1 MAASGHSMTDL
12 KRFLDAQED
21 TYSDALAELKAGKK
35 RTHWMWFV
43 FPQVTGLGNS
53 PMAVRYA
60 INSRK
65 EAQDY
70 LGHPLLGS
78 RLRECAEAL
87 LSVQGKTANEIMGFP
102 DDLKL
107 KSSMTLFAA
116 LSNTDPVFRQV
127 LERYY
132 QGEQDEK
139 TLQILATI

>member
-12 KRFLDAQED
+12 KRFLDAQEN
-21 TYSDALAELKAGKK
+21 TFSEALAELKAGKK

-43 FPQVTGLGNS
+43 FPQVAGLGNS

-60 INSRK
+60 INSRE

-78 RLRECAEAL
+78 RLRECASAL
-87 LSVQGKTANEIMGFP
+87 LGVQGRTANEIMGFP

-116 LSNTDPVFRQV
+116 LSNADPVFRQV
-127 LERYY
+127 LEHYY

>member
-1 MAASGHSMTDL
+1 MTDL
-12 KRFLDAQED
+12 QRFLDAQED

-43 FPQVTGLGNS
+43 FPQVAGLGNS

-60 INSRK
+60 INRRK

-116 LSNTDPVFRQV
+116 LSNADPVFRQV

>member
-1 MAASGHSMTDL
+1 MTDL
-12 KRFLDAQED
+12 KRFLDAQES
-21 TYSDALAELKAGKK
+21 TYSDALAELQAGMK
-35 RTHWMWFV
+35 RTHWMWFI
-43 FPQVTGLGNS
+43 FPQVAGLGNS

-116 LSNTDPVFRQV
+116 LSNADPMFRQV

>member
-1 MAASGHSMTDL
+1 MTDL
-12 KRFLDAQED
+12 KRFLDAQES

-43 FPQVTGLGNS
+43 FPQVAGLGNS
-53 PMAVRYA
+53 PMAIRYA
-60 INSRK
+60 INRRE

-78 RLRECAEAL
+78 RLRECASAL
-87 LSVQGKTANEIMGFP
+87 LGVQGRTANEIMGFP

-116 LSNTDPVFRQV
+116 LSNADPVFRQV

-132 QGEQDEK
+132 QGAQDEK